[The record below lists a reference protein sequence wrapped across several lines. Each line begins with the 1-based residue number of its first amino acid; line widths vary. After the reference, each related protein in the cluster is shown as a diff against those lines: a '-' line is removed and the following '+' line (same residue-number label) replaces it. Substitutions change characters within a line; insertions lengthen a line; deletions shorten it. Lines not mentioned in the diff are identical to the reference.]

1 MLVDKVTS
9 STRLVFNKN
18 SSQAVSDGVHKW
30 EICCFMV
37 EMFTKYAGDKV
48 MELVLQ
54 LKEVPS
60 TGCLRTIILFITFH
74 ALPGRYLAVRLLTSL
89 STWLLYILK
98 STTPSPQLKLVSLSS
113 MVETDHS
120 RCFSFPPSSAD
131 GKHVKSCVSS
141 LAINSF
147 NMAVALFNKK
157 LYSPYQQLVEESCH
171 KLSSLVTAEAVK
183 SWQSET

>member
-18 SSQAVSDGVHKW
+18 SSQAVSDGVHEW

-37 EMFTKYAGDKV
+37 EMFNKYAGDKV

-113 MVETDHS
+113 MVVTDHS
-120 RCFSFPPSSAD
+120 RCFSLLPSSAD

-141 LAINSF
+141 LTINSF

-157 LYSPYQQLVEESCH
+157 LYSPAAGRR
-171 KLSSLVTAEAVK
+171 KLSQAVK
-183 SWQSET
+183 PGHS